1 MTIALLGRLLVLAA
15 LGAAAAGAVVGIAAG
30 RSRSEAGLRLARR
43 LVYAFSVALI
53 GANLLMVYALLAKEY
68 SVSYVAQVGG
78 NAVPAR
84 IAIVSLWS
92 SLEGSILFWG
102 LVLGCYCAAFAWR
115 TRDKFTDVMPWTL
128 ATVHLVAVFFA
139 FLIAGPAN
147 PFLDTPAPIPTDGPG
162 PNALLQNH
170 LLMIVHPPM
179 LYLGYV
185 GMTVPFAMGV
195 GALVEGRLGAAWMK
209 ATRTWMLAPWGFLS
223 VGIILGGWWAY
234 EVLGWGGYWAWD
246 PVENAS
252 FLPWLTA
259 TAFLHAAMLR
269 ERRGILKG
277 WTIVLLIATF
287 SLTILGTFMT
297 RSGVFNSVHSFT
309 QSAIGPT
316 FLVFLAIVLVASTIL
331 LAMRVHLLEAE
342 GEIRSAASRESMFV
356 LNNLFFVAFTF
367 TVLVGTVFPLLA
379 EAVRGVKVSVG
390 GPFFNRMSVPIG
402 VSIVFLMGVGPALP
416 WGRAKRDEVLTA
428 LAVPVGVGV
437 LLTGLGAALGV
448 RSFWPAV
455 TLFAGGFAGA
465 VSLRDMAV
473 PVRLRLTKGEAVGD
487 AVVRAFVRGRRR
499 YGGQIVHLGI
509 AMIAIAI
516 AISQSY
522 QLSEETILEQGQAV
536 GIGDWTVQYE
546 GTREEVTPNR
556 RSTIATFGIARNGA
570 PAGTLEPRMNVF
582 RGSMQPIG
590 TPGVR
595 STLTEDLYLSVMNID
610 SEAGVVGL
618 RAFVNPLVYWIWS
631 GMFVIALGCLV
642 AAWPSRAAAPREAPA

>member
-1 MTIALLGRLLVLAA
+1 MIALIGRLLVLAA
-15 LGAAAAGAVVGIAAG
+15 LGAAAAGAVVGITAG
-30 RSRSEAGLRLARR
+30 RTRSEAALRWSRR
-43 LVYAFSVALI
+43 LVYAFSAALI
-53 GANLLMVYALLAKEY
+53 GANLLMEYALLTKEY
-68 SVSYVAQVGG
+68 GVSYVAQVGG
-78 NAVPAR
+78 NAVPTH

-102 LVLGCYCAAFAWR
+102 LVLGAYCAAFAWR
-115 TRDKFTDVMPWTL
+115 TRGRFTDVMPWTL
-128 ATVHLVAVFFA
+128 AVIHLVAIFFA

-170 LLMIVHPPM
+170 ALMIVHPPM

-195 GALVEGRLGAAWMK
+195 GALIEGRLGAAWMK

-223 VGIILGGWWAY
+223 VGIVLGGWWAY

-277 WTIVLLIATF
+277 WTIVLLVATF
-287 SLTILGTFMT
+287 ALTILGTFMT

-316 FLVFLAIVLVASTIL
+316 FLVFLAIVLIASTVL
-331 LAMRVHLLEAE
+331 LALRVHLLEGE

-356 LNNLFFVAFTF
+356 LNNLLFVAFTF

-402 VSIVFLMGVGPALP
+402 VAIVFLMGVGPALP
-416 WGRAKRDEVLTA
+416 WGRAEKQELVDA
-428 LAVPVGVGV
+428 LSVPVGVGL

-448 RSFWPAV
+448 RSPWPAI

-465 VSLRDMAV
+465 VALRDMAV
-473 PVRLRLTKGEAVGD
+473 PVRVLMAKGRGLGD
-487 AVVRAFVRGRRR
+487 AVASAFRRGRRR

-509 AMIAIAI
+509 AIIAVAIAV
-516 AISQSY
+516 SQSY
-522 QLSEETILEQGQAV
+522 QLSEETVLREGEAV
-536 GIGDWTVQYE
+536 TVGDWTVRYR
-546 GTREEVTPNR
+546 GTHEEVTPNR
-556 RSTIATFGIARNGA
+556 RSTIATFGVERDGA
-570 PAGTLEPRMNVF
+570 EVGTLEPRMNVF

-595 STLTEDLYLSVMNID
+595 STATQDLYLSVMNID

-618 RAFVNPLVYWIWS
+618 RAFVNPLVYWIWI
-631 GMFVIALGCLV
+631 GMFIIAGGCLV
-642 AAWPSRAAAPREAPA
+642 AAWPARSTAARQASA

>member
-1 MTIALLGRLLVLAA
+1 VSIALLGRLLVLAA
-15 LGAAAAGAVVGIAAG
+15 LGAATAGAVVGIAAG
-30 RSRSEAGLRLARR
+30 RSRNEAGLRLARR
-43 LVYAFSVALI
+43 LVYAFSAALV

-68 SVSYVAQVGG
+68 GVSYVAQVGG
-78 NAVPAR
+78 NAVPTH

-102 LVLGCYCAAFAWR
+102 LILGVYCAGFAWS
-115 TRDKFTDVMPWTL
+115 TRDKYSDVMPWTL
-128 ATVHLVAVFFA
+128 ATIHLVAVFFA

-147 PFLDTPAPIPTDGPG
+147 PFLDTPMPVPTDGPG

-170 LLMIVHPPM
+170 LLMIIHPPT

-195 GALVEGRLGAAWMK
+195 GALIEGRLGAAWMK
-209 ATRTWMLAPWGFLS
+209 ATRTWMLLPWGFLS
-223 VGIILGGWWAY
+223 VGIVLGGWWAY

-331 LAMRVHLLEAE
+331 LALRVHLLEAD
-342 GEIRSAASRESMFV
+342 GEIRSPASRETMFV
-356 LNNLFFVAFTF
+356 LNNLLFVAFTF

-402 VSIVFLMGVGPALP
+402 VAIVFLMGVGPALP
-416 WGRAKRDEVLTA
+416 WGRAKRDEVIDA
-428 LAVPVGVGV
+428 IAVPVGVGV
-437 LLTGLGAALGV
+437 FLVGLGAAFGV
-448 RSFWPAV
+448 RDVWPAL
-455 TLFAGGFAGA
+455 TLFAGGFAGSVA
-465 VSLRDMAV
+465 VRDMTV
-473 PVRLRLTKGEAVGD
+473 PVRVLMAKGQGVG
-487 AVVRAFVRGRRR
+487 AAMVSAFRRGRRR

-509 AMIAIAI
+509 AMIAISI

-522 QLSEETILEQGQAV
+522 QVSEETMLKTGESV
-536 GIGDWTVQYE
+536 TVGDWTVQYE
-546 GTREEVTPNR
+546 GTHEETTPNR
-556 RSTIATFGIARNGA
+556 RSTIATFGISRDGKVVGSLA
-570 PAGTLEPRMNVF
+570 PRMNVF
-582 RGSMQPIG
+582 RGNMQPIG

-595 STLTEDLYLSVMNID
+595 STITQDLYLSVMNID
-610 SEAGVVGL
+610 AEAGVVGL
-618 RAFVNPLVYWIWS
+618 RAFVNPLVYWIWI
-631 GMFVIALGCLV
+631 GMFVIGAGCLV
-642 AAWPSRAAAPREAPA
+642 AAWPSRPPREAAA